1 MQRVDGTS
9 SDRGYNVL
17 IPTKIEEVISAQDY
31 DIYDVRK
38 DITYSH
44 IMMSGSTLQ
53 KLESEEL
60 KTNNMLMSL
69 RF

>member
-1 MQRVDGTS
+1 M
-9 SDRGYNVL
+9 L

-60 KTNNMLMSL
+60 KTNNMLISL